1 MHEPTANP
9 PVPPGN
15 VPQDREVHLMQGVW
29 ERNRGSV
36 SARVET
42 LEKAVRGIEGGRLD
56 NDLSREGRRAAH
68 SLSGSLGMFGFVE
81 AALAASE
88 LECLV
93 SHHCAAD
100 PARARAALD
109 RLRADLAG
117 SLPAL

>member
-1 MHEPTANP
+1 MHEPASNP

-15 VPQDREVHLMQGVW
+15 IPLDREVNLMQGVW

-36 SARVET
+36 SARVEV
-42 LEKAVRGIEGGRLD
+42 LEKAVRAIEGGRVD
-56 NDLSREGRRAAH
+56 NDLAREGRRAAH
-68 SLSGSLGMFGFVE
+68 TLCGSLGMFGFAD